1 MGKRMEWEET
11 VIEPG
16 KIERNY
22 LKDMWRYRELLYIL
36 SWRDIKVRY
45 KQTAIG
51 VLWAVLR
58 PAVTLVVFTVVF
70 GRIAGLPSDSGVP
83 YPILVLGGL
92 LPWQFFS
99 NAVSESSNSLI
110 GNERLITKVY
120 FPRILIPASAVV
132 TSFIDF
138 LIAFLLL
145 LGAIVYYGFPISVW
159 MLLIPVFLALVFLF
173 SLGCGLILSALNV
186 KFRDFRYII
195 PFVLQLGLFLSPVGF
210 STAVVPESWQLAYAF
225 NPLVGVISGFRWCV
239 APDSAFPDVEAGLA
253 AGASF
258 FIFFIGFIFFRK
270 MERSFADII

>member
-1 MGKRMEWEET
+1 MEWEET

-51 VLWAVLR
+51 IIWAVLR
-58 PAVTLVVFTVVF
+58 PAITLIVFTVVF

-210 STAVVPESWQLAYAF
+210 STAVVPESWQLAYAL
-225 NPLVGVISGFRWCV
+225 NPLVGVINGFRWCIT
-239 APDSAFPDVEAGLA
+239 PDSVFPGVEAWLA
-253 AGASF
+253 AGVSLF
-258 FIFFIGFIFFRK
+258 TFFIGFVFFRK

>member
-99 NAVSESSNSLI
+99 NAVLESSNSLI

-210 STAVVPESWQLAYAF
+210 STAVVPESWRLAYAF

-253 AGASF
+253 VGVSF
-258 FIFFIGFIFFRK
+258 LTFLIGFIFFRRV
-270 MERSFADII
+270 ERSFADII